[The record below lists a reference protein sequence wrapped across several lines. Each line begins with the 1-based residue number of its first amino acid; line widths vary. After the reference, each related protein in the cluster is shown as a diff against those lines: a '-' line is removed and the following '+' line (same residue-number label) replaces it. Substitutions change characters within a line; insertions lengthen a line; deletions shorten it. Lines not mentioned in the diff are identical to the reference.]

1 VTPAVEKLRAPEAN
15 WLQHPTDP
23 VCNTC
28 AMSESNPLIP
38 EMSRKSLA
46 LSIVQSTVR
55 TVAVMVLIFWALS
68 TVPEKPDSTIWL
80 PILLIAAAV
89 AGYGWMFSRQI
100 RKVKAA
106 KHPIFRSAEAL
117 LVVATMFLAVF
128 ASAYVMISAQDVTA
142 FTEQLGH
149 FTAFY
154 FSLTVLATVGF
165 GDITPV
171 SDTARLVCMV
181 QMALDIVFIAAAVK
195 VLGGAAQGALKA
207 RAAGVS
213 KGSAEQENA

>member
-1 VTPAVEKLRAPEAN
+1 
-15 WLQHPTDP
+15 
-23 VCNTC
+23 
-28 AMSESNPLIP
+28 
-38 EMSRKSLA
+38 
-46 LSIVQSTVR
+46 
-55 TVAVMVLIFWALS
+55 
-68 TVPEKPDSTIWL
+68 
-80 PILLIAAAV
+80 
-89 AGYGWMFSRQI
+89 MFSRQI
-100 RKVKAA
+100 SKVKSA

-128 ASAYVMISAQDVTA
+128 ASAYVMISAQEATA
-142 FTEQLGH
+142 FTESLNH

-181 QMALDIVFIAAAVK
+181 QMALDIVFIATAVK

-207 RAAGVS
+207 RAAGVG
-213 KGSAEQENA
+213 KGSVDGESA